1 LLEVQGQQ
9 STGDIME
16 SEAQFL
22 QAKFLQGVYPFEG
35 RGLDRPFRLTDELF
49 YEVPLDKHAQLLYF
63 RAGNSTDE
71 MIYVVLMQND
81 RPKRYFPIGSRADS
95 HVTLAITEDIE
106 PGNHFEIHIAAPERL
121 CGWIVLDLGLMEF

>member
-1 LLEVQGQQ
+1 
-9 STGDIME
+9 ME
-16 SEAQFL
+16 AEAQYL

-35 RGLDRPFRLTDELF
+35 RGMKRPFQLTTELS
-49 YEVPLDKHAQLLYF
+49 YQVPLDKHAQLLYF

-81 RPKRYFPIGSRADS
+81 LPKRYFPIGAKADS

-106 PGNHFEIHIAAPERL
+106 PGNRFEVLVAAPEQ
-121 CGWIVLDLGLMEF
+121 CFGWVVIDIGLIEF